1 MSDIK
6 IELPELVNKA
16 LEKPALTIGEK
27 ISDLIEIVFGG
38 ITYKKQELM
47 YKREVNFQRFKNE
60 LTEKI
65 NKIPLEERT
74 EPSESIIAPT
84 LEAAK
89 YRIDTDEIRSMFIN
103 LIVSSVDDKTS
114 SSVHPAYIEIIKNLS
129 ADDALAL
136 QILSLGREGSIYM
149 IVSGAENELT
159 FPNNRQFHC
168 VLSSFFGFEKPN
180 IILSS
185 LMRNGLIEIKYIFDE
200 NSNVFGSDFSKLKEE
215 FMEYRH
221 DTEERTKEYRY
232 GALCLSPFGYEFAK
246 TCAPLTYSDIGIE
259 QYMREKQLEKIK
271 ANDNR

>member
-47 YKREVNFQRFKNE
+47 YKREVNFQKFKNE

-168 VLSSFFGFEKPN
+168 VLSSFFGFEKSN